1 MNSQL
6 QIDDDGIS
14 GETIRRTLHFF
25 WLVDESGSMGGQK
38 IQAVNY
44 AIKNVLP
51 EIQKIEDEQ
60 RVNILMRAIKFG
72 DHAQWHVGPAP
83 VPVKDFTWRDMDARG
98 GSTSTAQAIELLN
111 QELALDKIGRRNV
124 PPVAILLSDG
134 YATDAPERY
143 DQAIATLDKLPWGV
157 KAVRV
162 SIGIGGA
169 EGDYDKEQL
178 DRFISPYLR
187 KEVHLETLP
196 APDVRRLVEFIK
208 IVSTQAATAS
218 ASSKSDLQDHSQ
230 TPVQFDPAVLK
241 PDNGPSVNQYGSLNP
256 DDVF

>member
-1 MNSQL
+1 MSSQL
-6 QIDDDGIS
+6 QINDDGIS

-25 WLVDESGSMGGQK
+25 WIVDESGSMSGQK

-44 AIKNVLP
+44 AIKNVIP

-72 DHAQWHVGPAP
+72 DRASWHVGPSP
-83 VPVKDFTWRDMDARG
+83 VPVKNFIWRDMDARG

-111 QELALDKIGRRNV
+111 QELALEKIGRRNV

-134 YATDAPERY
+134 YSTDPAEYY
-143 DQAIATLDKLPWGV
+143 DQAIAALDKLPWGV

-169 EGDYDKEQL
+169 EDDYDKEQL

-196 APDVRRLVEFIK
+196 APSVRRLVEFIK
-208 IVSTQAATAS
+208 VVSTQAATA
-218 ASSKSDLQDHSQ
+218 AATTKSDLHDHGQ
-230 TPVQFDPAVLK
+230 TPVQFDPLALQ
-241 PDNGPSVNQYGSLNP
+241 PDNGPSVDQYGNLDPNA
-256 DDVF
+256 VF

>member
-1 MNSQL
+1 MTSGL
-6 QIDDDGIS
+6 SIDNEGIR

-25 WLVDESGSMGGQK
+25 WLVDESGSMSGQK

-51 EIQKIEDEQ
+51 ELRKIEEDQ

-72 DHAQWHVGPAP
+72 SQATWHVGPAP
-83 VPVKDFTWRDMDARG
+83 VPVKNFTWRDMSATG
-98 GSTSTAQAIELLN
+98 GSTSTAQAIDLLN

-134 YATDAPERY
+134 YCTDPGERY
-143 DQAIATLDKLPWGV
+143 DRAIDTLDKLPWGV

-162 SIGIGGA
+162 AIGIGES
-169 EGDYDKEQL
+169 EGDYNKDQL

-187 KEVHLETLP
+187 KEIQLETLA

-208 IVSTQAATAS
+208 IVSTQAASAS

-230 TPVQFDPAVLK
+230 MPVQLDPAAFAPSRGPA
-241 PDNGPSVNQYGSLNP
+241 PDHYGNLDPNA
-256 DDVF
+256 VF

>member
-1 MNSQL
+1 MSSQL
-6 QIDDDGIS
+6 QIDDDGIV

-25 WLVDESGSMGGQK
+25 WLVDESGSMSGQK

-44 AIKNVLP
+44 AVKNVLP

-72 DHAQWHVGPAP
+72 DRAGWQVGPDP
-83 VPVKDFTWRDMDARG
+83 VPVKDFNWRDMDARG
-98 GSTSTAQAIELLN
+98 GSTSTAQAIELLS
-111 QELALDKIGRRNV
+111 QELALEKLGRRNV

-134 YATDAPERY
+134 YCTDPDERY
-143 DQAIATLDKLPWGV
+143 DQAIAALDKLPWGV

-162 SIGIGGA
+162 SIGIGGS
-169 EGDYDKEQL
+169 EEEYNKEQL

-208 IVSTQAATAS
+208 VVSTQAATAS
-218 ASSKSDLQDHSQ
+218 ASSKSDLQDHGQ
-230 TPVQFDPAVLK
+230 TPVQFDPAALQ
-241 PDNGPSVNQYGSLNP
+241 PDQGPSMDQYGSLDPNA
-256 DDVF
+256 VF